1 MNEITKAPAQYRWIN
16 RVVFVLMLS
25 CTAPVQ
31 AQSPSNADVCN
42 NSDLKA
48 NVTLSINQANAR
60 DGKRVKSLANPEFVS
75 RNGRQSLTCR
85 YTVMLNV
92 KTASG
97 PSEVSAKVLALV
109 TSASDG
115 SIDLNT
121 KFEK

>member
-1 MNEITKAPAQYRWIN
+1 MNEITKVPAQHRWIN
-16 RVVFVLMLS
+16 RVGIVLMLS
-25 CTAPVQ
+25 CAAPVQ
-31 AQSPSNADVCN
+31 AQTPSNADVCN

-48 NVTLSINQANAR
+48 AVAQSINQANAR
-60 DGKRVKSLANPEFVS
+60 DGKQVKNVANPEFVS

-92 KTASG
+92 KTAAG
-97 PSEVSAKVLALV
+97 PSEVSAKFLAFV

-115 SIDLNT
+115 TIDLNT